1 MLGVVFMQKKTKSAK
16 LLSNQELQDFCSM
29 IKGFYKQNKRY
40 FPWRMTDDSY
50 AIFVSEVMLQQTQTE
65 RVVRKYE
72 QFMQHFPSWQSV
84 AQSSLHEIMKLWQG
98 LGYNRRARVVFEGAQ
113 KIVNVYQGLMPSDPV
128 ILETFYGIGAATAGS
143 LCAFAYNMPTVFIET
158 NIRSVF
164 LHTFFNKGMKVT
176 DAVLMPLIAQT
187 LDQTNPREWYYALMD
202 YGVFLKKNGPN
213 PSLRSAHHTKQ
224 KRFIGSDRQL
234 RGKIIVL
241 LTQADK
247 QKLPLNFII
256 KMLRS
261 NDQKIKKLIQ
271 DLIKEKLLQENKGML
286 SIP

>member
-1 MLGVVFMQKKTKSAK
+1 MQKKTKSAK